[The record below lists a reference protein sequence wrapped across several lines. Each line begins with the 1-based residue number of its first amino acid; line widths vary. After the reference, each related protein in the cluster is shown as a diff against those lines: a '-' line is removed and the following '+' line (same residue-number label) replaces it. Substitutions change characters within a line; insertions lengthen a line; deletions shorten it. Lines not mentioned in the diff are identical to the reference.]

1 MGPYRYTAVND
12 LNRVAVCICFI
23 RRQAVGCKVP
33 ELVPVVCQ
41 FYFPLA
47 DRINPGGF
55 QRAVFRFS
63 NAPPLLRGQRNR
75 PTACVT
81 DILAIRDPVQVSCY
95 YFAEC
100 FWILPFIMWFSPF
113 LFLLNPLPRFY
124 GLYGANQNTQM
135 AAHTFVHI
143 QCRFTI
149 CI

>member
-41 FYFPLA
+41 FYFPL
-47 DRINPGGF
+47 
-55 QRAVFRFS
+55 RFS
-63 NAPPLLRGQRNR
+63 NAPLLRGQRNR
-75 PTACVT
+75 PTACVI